1 MINFSQVIEKMDR
14 AELIKYLMENTNWTL
29 AEMAIVETEPLRNE
43 ARIKHAILLEQ
54 AVKISLKFLYDI
66 LKI

>member
-29 AEMAIVETEPLRNE
+29 EELAIIETEPLRSE
-43 ARIKHAILLEQ
+43 ARITHLLEQ
-54 AVKISLKFLYDI
+54 LV
-66 LKI
+66 